1 MITCQWT
8 GQLLFTQP
16 FRGHGAP
23 APGAPATAMG
33 EGLMKWDKRWLLAVA
48 LSTPLLAQA
57 AEPAQCGLIRFAD
70 VGWTDITVTTA
81 VTRQVLS
88 ELGYRTQVKRL
99 SVPDTYKAMQDGK
112 IDVFLGNW
120 MPSMEN
126 DIKPYAANG
135 SVKTL
140 GANLEGA
147 KYTLAV
153 NQAAHDGGV
162 NNFADLARF
171 SKKFDGKVYGIEP
184 GNDGNKLIQQ
194 MIDQNAFGM
203 AGFSLVESSESAML
217 AQVKRADH
225 LKQWSVFL
233 GWAPHPMNNQ
243 LQLYYLDGGDEFF
256 GPNYGG
262 ATVYTNVRA
271 GLAEECPNVTRLLQ
285 NLRFSL
291 EMENYLMGAILNQ
304 NTNPRREAKAW
315 LKANQSTVD
324 TWLQGVTKLNGQTIK
339 TSENLAA
346 GK

>member
-1 MITCQWT
+1 MT
-8 GQLLFTQP
+8 LNM
-16 FRGHGAP
+16 RGC
-23 APGAPATAMG
+23 
-33 EGLMKWDKRWLLAVA
+33 LLAAA
-48 LSTPLLAQA
+48 LISPLLTQA

-81 VTRQVLS
+81 VTRQVFS

-153 NQAAHDGGV
+153 NQAAYDGGV
-162 NNFADLARF
+162 KNFADLARF
-171 SKKFDGKVYGIEP
+171 SKELGGKVYGIEP

-194 MIDQNAFGM
+194 MIDKNAFGL
-203 AGFSLVESSESAML
+203 AGFSLVESSENGML
-217 AQVKRADH
+217 AQVKRAEH
-225 LKQWSVFL
+225 LKQWVVFL

-271 GLAEECPNVTRLLQ
+271 GLAEECPNVTQLLK

-291 EMENYLMGAILNQ
+291 EMESYLMGAILNK

-315 LKANQSTVD
+315 LKANPQTRAS
-324 TWLQGVTKLNGQTIK
+324 WLEGVTRLNGQSIK
-339 TSENLAA
+339 TAENLA
-346 GK
+346 GGN

>member
-1 MITCQWT
+1 MKLSTC
-8 GQLLFTQP
+8 
-16 FRGHGAP
+16 
-23 APGAPATAMG
+23 
-33 EGLMKWDKRWLLAVA
+33 WLLAAA
-48 LSTPLLAQA
+48 LNMPLLAQA
-57 AEPAQCGLIRFAD
+57 AEAASCEVIRFSD

-88 ELGYRTQVKRL
+88 NLGYRTRVKRM
-99 SVPDTYKAMQDGK
+99 SVPETYKAMQDGK
-112 IDVFLGNW
+112 IDIFLGNW

-153 NQAAHDGGV
+153 NQAAYDGGV
-162 NNFADLARF
+162 KNFADLARF
-171 SKKFDGKVYGIEP
+171 SKELSGKLYGIEP

-194 MIDQNAFGM
+194 MIDKNAFGLSD
-203 AGFSLVESSESAML
+203 FTLVESSENGML
-217 AQVKRADH
+217 AQVKRAEH
-225 LKQWSVFL
+225 LKQWVVFL

-243 LQLYYLDGGDEFF
+243 LQMHYLDGGDEFF

-262 ATVYTNVRA
+262 ATVYTNIRA
-271 GLAEECPNVTRLLQ
+271 GLAKECPNVTRLLQ

-291 EMENYLMGAILNQ
+291 EMESYLMGAILNK

-315 LKANQSTVD
+315 LKANPQIHAS
-324 TWLQGVTKLNGQTIK
+324 WLLGVTRLNGQSIK
-339 TSENLAA
+339 TAENLSS
-346 GK
+346 GN

>member
-1 MITCQWT
+1 MH
-8 GQLLFTQP
+8 L
-16 FRGHGAP
+16 
-23 APGAPATAMG
+23 
-33 EGLMKWDKRWLLAVA
+33 KKRWLLATI

-57 AEPAQCGLIRFAD
+57 VEPVQCDLIRFAD

-153 NQAAHDGGV
+153 NQAAYDGGV
-162 NNFADLARF
+162 KNFADLARF
-171 SKKFDGKVYGIEP
+171 SKELGGKIYGIEP
-184 GNDGNKLIQQ
+184 DNDGNKLIQQ
-194 MIDQNAFGM
+194 IIDKNAFGL
-203 AGFSLVESSESAML
+203 ASFSLVESSENGML
-217 AQVKRADH
+217 AQVKRAEH
-225 LKQWSVFL
+225 LKQWVVFL

-243 LQLYYLDGGDEFF
+243 LQMHYLDGGDEFF

-271 GLAEECPNVTRLLQ
+271 GLVEQCPNITRLLK

-291 EMENYLMGAILNQ
+291 EMEGYLMGAILNK

-315 LKANQSTVD
+315 LKANPQALAS
-324 TWLQGVTKLNGQTIK
+324 WLQGVKQRDGQPPK
-339 TSENLAA
+339 APASVAA
-346 GK
+346 ND

>member
-1 MITCQWT
+1 MK
-8 GQLLFTQP
+8 LN
-16 FRGHGAP
+16 RG
-23 APGAPATAMG
+23 
-33 EGLMKWDKRWLLAVA
+33 WLLAAA

-153 NQAAHDGGV
+153 NQAAYDGGV
-162 NNFADLARF
+162 KNFADLARF
-171 SKKFDGKVYGIEP
+171 SKELGGKVYGIEP
-184 GNDGNKLIQQ
+184 GNDGNKLIQS
-194 MIDQNAFGM
+194 MIDKNAFGL
-203 AGFSLVESSESAML
+203 AGFSLVESSENGML
-217 AQVKRADH
+217 AQVKRAEH
-225 LKQWSVFL
+225 LKQWAVFL

-243 LQLYYLDGGDEFF
+243 LQMHYLDGGDEFF

-271 GLAEECPNVTRLLQ
+271 GLTEQCPNVTQLLQ

-291 EMENYLMGAILNQ
+291 EMESYLMGAILNK

-315 LKANQSTVD
+315 LKANPQALAS
-324 TWLQGVTKLNGQTIK
+324 WLQGVTQRDGLPAKAAA
-339 TSENLAA
+339 SLAA
-346 GK
+346 ND

>member
-1 MITCQWT
+1 MKRNTC
-8 GQLLFTQP
+8 
-16 FRGHGAP
+16 
-23 APGAPATAMG
+23 
-33 EGLMKWDKRWLLAVA
+33 WLLMAA
-48 LSTPLLAQA
+48 LNLPLLAQA
-57 AEPAQCGLIRFAD
+57 AEPASCNVIRFAD

-88 ELGYRTQVKRL
+88 ELGYRSQVKRL

-112 IDVFLGNW
+112 IDAFLGNW

-153 NQAAHDGGV
+153 NQAAYDGGV
-162 NNFADLARF
+162 KNFADLARF
-171 SKKFDGKVYGIEP
+171 SKEIGGKLYGIEP

-194 MIDQNAFGM
+194 MIDKNAFGLSD
-203 AGFSLVESSESAML
+203 FTLVESSENGML
-217 AQVKRADH
+217 AQVKRAEH
-225 LKQWSVFL
+225 LKQWVVFL

-243 LQLYYLDGGDEFF
+243 LQMHYLDGGDEFF

-262 ATVYTNVRA
+262 ATVYTNIRA
-271 GLAEECPNVTRLLQ
+271 GLAKECPNVTRLLQ

-291 EMENYLMGAILNQ
+291 EMESYLMGAILNK

-315 LKANQSTVD
+315 LKANPQIHAS
-324 TWLQGVTKLNGQTIK
+324 WLLGVTRLNGQSIK
-339 TSENLAA
+339 TAENLSS
-346 GK
+346 GN

>member
-1 MITCQWT
+1 MKRNTC
-8 GQLLFTQP
+8 
-16 FRGHGAP
+16 
-23 APGAPATAMG
+23 
-33 EGLMKWDKRWLLAVA
+33 WLLMAA
-48 LSTPLLAQA
+48 LNLPLLAQA
-57 AEPAQCGLIRFAD
+57 AEPASCNVIRFAD

-88 ELGYRTQVKRL
+88 ELGYRSQVKRL

-112 IDVFLGNW
+112 IDAFLGNW

-153 NQAAHDGGV
+153 NQAAYDGGV
-162 NNFADLARF
+162 KNFADLARF
-171 SKKFDGKVYGIEP
+171 SKELGGKLYGIEP

-194 MIDQNAFGM
+194 MIDKNAFGLSD
-203 AGFSLVESSESAML
+203 FTLVESSENGML
-217 AQVKRADH
+217 AQVKRAEH
-225 LKQWSVFL
+225 LKQWVVFL

-243 LQLYYLDGGDEFF
+243 LQMHYLDGGDEFF

-262 ATVYTNVRA
+262 ATVYTNIRA
-271 GLAEECPNVTRLLQ
+271 GLAKECPNVTRLLQ

-291 EMENYLMGAILNQ
+291 EMESYLMGAILNK

-315 LKANQSTVD
+315 LKANPQIHAS
-324 TWLQGVTKLNGQTIK
+324 WLLGVTRLNGQSIK
-339 TSENLAA
+339 TAENLSS
-346 GK
+346 GN

>member
-1 MITCQWT
+1 MK
-8 GQLLFTQP
+8 LNMR
-16 FRGHGAP
+16 RG
-23 APGAPATAMG
+23 
-33 EGLMKWDKRWLLAVA
+33 LLAAA
-48 LSTPLLAQA
+48 LCTPLLAQA

-81 VTRQVLS
+81 VTRQLFS

-99 SVPDTYKAMQDGK
+99 SVPDTYQAMQDGK

-126 DIKPYAANG
+126 DIKPYTANG

-153 NQAAHDGGV
+153 NQAAYDGGLK
-162 NNFADLARF
+162 NFADLARF
-171 SKKFDGKVYGIEP
+171 SKELGGKLYGIEP
-184 GNDGNKLIQQ
+184 GNDGNKLIQS
-194 MIDQNAFGM
+194 MIDKNAFGL
-203 AGFSLVESSESAML
+203 AGFSLVESSENGML
-217 AQVKRADH
+217 AQVKRAEH
-225 LKQWSVFL
+225 LKQWVVFL

-243 LQLYYLDGGDEFF
+243 LQMHYLDGGDEFF

-271 GLAEECPNVTRLLQ
+271 GLAEQCPNAIQLLK

-291 EMENYLMGAILNQ
+291 EMESYLMGAILNK

-315 LKANQSTVD
+315 LKANPQARAN
-324 TWLQGVTKLNGQTIK
+324 WLQGVTRLNGQSIK
-339 TSENLAA
+339 TAENLAD
-346 GK
+346 GN

>member
-1 MITCQWT
+1 MRLRMRCC
-8 GQLLFTQP
+8 
-16 FRGHGAP
+16 
-23 APGAPATAMG
+23 
-33 EGLMKWDKRWLLAVA
+33 LLAAA
-48 LSTPLLAQA
+48 LSSPLLAQA

-99 SVPDTYKAMQDGK
+99 SVPDTYQAMQDGK

-126 DIKPYAANG
+126 DIKPYTANG

-162 NNFADLARF
+162 KNFADLARF
-171 SKKFDGKVYGIEP
+171 SKELGGKLYGIEP

-194 MIDQNAFGM
+194 MIDKNAFGL
-203 AGFSLVESSESAML
+203 ADFSLVESSENGML
-217 AQVKRADH
+217 AQVKRAEH
-225 LKQWSVFL
+225 LKQWVVFL

-243 LQLYYLDGGDEFF
+243 LQMHYLDGGDEFF
-256 GPNYGG
+256 GPDYGG
-262 ATVYTNVRA
+262 ATVFTNVRA
-271 GLAEECPNVTRLLQ
+271 GLAEQCPNVTQLLK

-291 EMENYLMGAILNQ
+291 EMESYLMGAILNK

-315 LKANQSTVD
+315 LKANPQIRAK
-324 TWLQGVTKLNGQTIK
+324 WLQGVNRLNGQSIK
-339 TSENLAA
+339 TAENLASEN
-346 GK
+346 

>member
-1 MITCQWT
+1 
-8 GQLLFTQP
+8 
-16 FRGHGAP
+16 
-23 APGAPATAMG
+23 
-33 EGLMKWDKRWLLAVA
+33 MKPNTYVLALA

-57 AEPAQCGLIRFAD
+57 VEPASCELIRFAD

-81 VTRQVLS
+81 VTRQLFA

-99 SVPDTYKAMQDGK
+99 SVPDTYKALQDKK

-126 DIKPYAANG
+126 DIKPYVENG
-135 SVKTL
+135 SVQTL

-153 NQAAHDGGV
+153 NQAAFDGGLRS
-162 NNFADLARF
+162 FADLAKY
-171 SKKFDGKVYGIEP
+171 KKELGGKLYGIEP

-194 MIDQNAFGM
+194 MIDKNAFDLGD
-203 AGFSLVESSESAML
+203 FTLVESSESGML

-225 LKQWSVFL
+225 LKQWAVFL

-243 LQLYYLDGGDEFF
+243 LQMQYLSGGDDFF
-256 GPNYGG
+256 GPDYGG

-271 GLAEECPNVTRLLQ
+271 GYTEECPNAAKLLQ

-291 EMENYLMGAILNQ
+291 EMESYLMGAILNK

-315 LKANQSTVD
+315 LKANPQAAAQ
-324 TWLQGVTKLNGQTIK
+324 WLQGVTRRDGTAPEARMDLSSSQ
-339 TSENLAA
+339 
-346 GK
+346 